1 MQDKNILFEELM
13 DKYISGSITDGE
25 KISLFALIEE
35 SDLYRK
41 QYHEMVKLY
50 ALLHIPAFESRK
62 ETGYV
67 HLKERLY
74 LTTEGISRRRWF
86 VYARNIAAV
95 LLLMV
100 TVSVGSIFTYNEL
113 DKSGDQFYNETT
125 VPLGSQTKVLLPDGS
140 TVVLNSGSVLKYPL
154 SYGKK
159 ERNVYLVGE
168 GYFEVA
174 KDKEKAFQVYAGDM
188 TVKVTGT
195 EFNLRCYL
203 EDQSTE
209 VSLIDGGVDV
219 FANNKYVR
227 LKPDEKAIYN
237 RNTGDLYS
245 ETADSYKSALWTTG
259 RLSFVNASF
268 LDILKDIERKYNI
281 KIHVDSQKVTNE
293 YFSGSIDLNMSLQ
306 EVFNFIDVD
315 KKYRFEQSGGV
326 ITLRDK

>member
-1 MQDKNILFEELM
+1 M
-13 DKYISGSITDGE
+13 
-25 KISLFALIEE
+25 
-35 SDLYRK
+35 
-41 QYHEMVKLY
+41 
-50 ALLHIPAFESRK
+50 
-62 ETGYV
+62 
-67 HLKERLY
+67 
-74 LTTEGISRRRWF
+74 
-86 VYARNIAAV
+86 
-95 LLLMV
+95 
-100 TVSVGSIFTYNEL
+100 
-113 DKSGDQFYNETT
+113 
-125 VPLGSQTKVLLPDGS
+125 
-140 TVVLNSGSVLKYPL
+140 
-154 SYGKK
+154 
-159 ERNVYLVGE
+159 GE

-195 EFNLRCYL
+195 EFNLRYYL